1 MIKKILFFG
10 IAIILGFM
18 VLMMSYSGFQMSD
31 VQAKI
36 TEYMNN
42 HDYVNL
48 SRCFLPYFNASS
60 IKELNEEGNVK
71 VTVLESIHAVKTTIK
86 VDENEQEANRY
97 VASYTFYLEDFKD
110 FDFNGVDTNGTV
122 SNYARVEFYNGDKSL
137 VYYFNDPITASSANA
152 DGVNRYYTDYAANL
166 DFIEI
171 DLPISDIEEKLDGS
185 ITSLRVYDSKAADST
200 ATPKLEIS
208 FDALNIETD
217 FFTLANE
224 LVDNWNT
231 YLDDLDADKFNNF
244 FDPAEGEGWIDR
256 FDANENYRKGING
269 YDELIGN
276 SAIIKTVIVMVV
288 YLAVC
293 VGLGF
298 LLLRKKN
305 AMPKPYL
312 RDQYKK
318 QMVSANAIKAEVKEV
333 EKTTLNNNDEK
344 TETSIVEESQNESNK
359 VEVIETSTTE
369 ENQDEPNNVQ
379 DDLSEVNEDV
389 KTTSEEKGEDS
400 VKTE

>member
-1 MIKKILFFG
+1 M
-10 IAIILGFM
+10 
-18 VLMMSYSGFQMSD
+18 D
-31 VQAKI
+31 
-36 TEYMNN
+36 
-42 HDYVNL
+42 
-48 SRCFLPYFNASS
+48 
-60 IKELNEEGNVK
+60 
-71 VTVLESIHAVKTTIK
+71 
-86 VDENEQEANRY
+86 
-97 VASYTFYLEDFKD
+97 
-110 FDFNGVDTNGTV
+110 
-122 SNYARVEFYNGDKSL
+122 
-137 VYYFNDPITASSANA
+137 
-152 DGVNRYYTDYAANL
+152 
-166 DFIEI
+166 
-171 DLPISDIEEKLDGS
+171 
-185 ITSLRVYDSKAADST
+185 
-200 ATPKLEIS
+200 
-208 FDALNIETD
+208 
-217 FFTLANE
+217 
-224 LVDNWNT
+224 
-231 YLDDLDADKFNNF
+231 
-244 FDPAEGEGWIDR
+244 
-256 FDANENYRKGING
+256 RKGING

-359 VEVIETSTTE
+359 VEVIEASTTE